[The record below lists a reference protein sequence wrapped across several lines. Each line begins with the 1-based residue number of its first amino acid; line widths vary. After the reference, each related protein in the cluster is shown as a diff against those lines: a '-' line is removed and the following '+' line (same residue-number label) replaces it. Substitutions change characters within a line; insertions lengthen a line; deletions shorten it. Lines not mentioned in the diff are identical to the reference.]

1 MNTPSRISLS
11 APHEFLSYVPALV
24 GFQPV
29 DSVVLVAF
37 RDQGTCGA
45 MRLDLAAFTNPR
57 TSAAA
62 ADKALD
68 GLCRIPRVTGVL
80 PVIYTSRQFSE
91 SGRAPHEDV
100 AAVLSSQIEGHG
112 LEVVDMLCVAADAW
126 GGYLDD
132 SCLGHDRTMVTEP
145 ESLPGRGLL
154 DAADELSLPAVSAD
168 EREAFARASAALEQ
182 HSDDYEEYT
191 FSGEPPME
199 GPEAPALTGPEFAA
213 GLASYVDE
221 GATVLDA
228 ELALISRLIDE
239 PALRDVIAY
248 SWAWGA
254 EAGAHLW
261 RRVFAPEQFI
271 TDSEDDPWM
280 YAFAGRIEVRP
291 DPDRLRR
298 SIRLL
303 KSVCARSRPDD
314 RAPALTLI
322 SWCYWALGLGSFAGA
337 WQRDA
342 LDVDGTYGLALILG
356 MMLDAGT
363 IPDWAFTDPEE
374 LNDAHSAR
382 GTAQVDP
389 AA

>member
-45 MRLDLAAFTNPR
+45 MRLDLGAFTNPR
-57 TSAAA
+57 TSAVAVG
-62 ADKALD
+62 KALD
-68 GLCRIPRVTGVL
+68 GLCRIPRITGVL

-100 AAVLSSQIEGHG
+100 AAVLSSQVEGCG

-145 ESLPGRGLL
+145 ESLPGRRLL

-168 EREAFARASAALEQ
+168 ERETFARASAALARQ
-182 HSDDYEEYT
+182 SDDDEGLPL
-191 FSGEPPME
+191 SGEPTME
-199 GPEAPALTGPEFAA
+199 GPEAPALAGPEFAT
-213 GLASYVDE
+213 GMASYVDE

-303 KSVCARSRPDD
+303 KSICARTRPDD
-314 RAPALTLI
+314 RAPVLTLI

-342 LDVDGTYGLALILG
+342 LEVDGTYGLAIILG

-363 IPDWAFTDPEE
+363 IPDWAFTDPNE
-374 LNDAHSAR
+374 LNDAHSAPE
-382 GTAQVDP
+382 TAQVDP